1 MVAAYVHIALKCFER
16 VSCGADLF
24 DSRGIGL
31 LGGCKIGSVLSYCIG
46 WAASLV
52 CRSTLPKS
60 ISDQTKIAFTINRNL
75 KFSKNQFSRLP
86 HMSSTDPSK
95 LFFAVICK
103 CCLG

>member
-31 LGGCKIGSVLSYCIG
+31 LGGCKIGSVLSYSIG

-52 CRSTLPKS
+52 CRSFLEALFQRVSLIRPK
-60 ISDQTKIAFTINRNL
+60 L
-75 KFSKNQFSRLP
+75 HLRL
-86 HMSSTDPSK
+86 
-95 LFFAVICK
+95 IEI
-103 CCLG
+103 